1 MTITYSDG
9 KTVEAVLLSRMGDT
23 MRLAVQ
29 GGDDVMEFTEIHG
42 TWVSSECEPVSIEF
56 AWQRLDR
63 KPKVSEDE
71 CCCSREVAARL
82 IHSLFAGSGERRM
95 DMDAAV
101 DPRRPVVQL
110 GSHLT
115 Q

>member
-1 MTITYSDG
+1 MTITYSNG

-63 KPKVSEDE
+63 KPRISEDD

-82 IHSLFAGSGERRM
+82 IHSLFAGSSEGRIE
-95 DMDAAV
+95 MDAAIE
-101 DPRRPVVQL
+101 PGRPSVQL
-110 GSHLT
+110 GSYLT